1 MQSQEPALPM
11 PGLVKPP
18 PPATLESRNLRMV
31 MDDQPRVLSE
41 AISLRQASAAPP
53 PQAARVPTAGRL
65 SVRLLGLTVLF
76 VLLVE
81 AFIYLPS
88 VARHRSFYLGR
99 LIDAAHLAVFT
110 LDAAPSNT
118 VSQDLAD
125 RLLAH
130 VGAHGIVVHLP
141 DKTLMLDT
149 GKPGGHIDAT
159 YDLRDAGLFTMIR
172 DGMEDLFSHGNRVL
186 RIVSLAPKDPNAVV
200 EVFIDEAPMRVDM
213 AAYAQRV
220 LTMSLIVSLATG
232 VLLFV
237 SLQWLLV
244 APLRRLI
251 GSMTAFREDPESVAR
266 IIAPSRRRDE
276 LGLAERELATLQE
289 TVRQALRQK
298 ERLAALGMAVTK
310 INHDLRNILSTARL
324 LSDSILDSA
333 APEVR
338 RVAPNLLASIDRA
351 VALCTAT
358 LTFTRDGAPPV
369 QRTRFVLAELLGEV
383 IPPARPDAP
392 IHLCLDIPAALSVD
406 ADRAQLFRVLQNLV
420 QNAGEAG
427 AQTIFVHAYGEGG
440 MIVVEVRDDGAGLAP
455 RARANLFR
463 PFTGSARVGGTGL
476 GLAIAREI
484 LRAHGGDIELGE
496 STAAGTVFRLSLPSV
511 GKRIETSPAR
521 SV

>member
-1 MQSQEPALPM
+1 M
-11 PGLVKPP
+11 
-18 PPATLESRNLRMV
+18 RMV
-31 MDDQPRVLSE
+31 MDALPDASEE
-41 AISLRQASAAPP
+41 AIAPRRGSPTPTETLRPGVGWRA
-53 PQAARVPTAGRL
+53 VTGRL
-65 SVRLLGLTVLF
+65 SVRLLALTIFF

-81 AFIYLPS
+81 AFIFLPS

-99 LIDAAHLAVFT
+99 LIDAAHLAIFT
-110 LDAAPSNT
+110 LEATPSNS
-118 VSQDLAD
+118 VSPVLAD

-149 GKPGGHIDAT
+149 GAPGRIDAT
-159 YDLRDAGLFTMIR
+159 YDLRDAGLLTLIR
-172 DGMEDLFSHGNRVL
+172 DGMESLLSHGNRVL
-186 RIVSLAPKDPNAVV
+186 RIINVAPKDPNAVV
-200 EVFIDEAPMRVDM
+200 EVFIDEAPMRADM
-213 AAYAQRV
+213 GDYASRV

-232 VLLFV
+232 ALLFV

-244 APLRRLI
+244 GPLRRLTA
-251 GSMTAFREDPESVAR
+251 SMTSFRADPESAAR
-266 IIAPSRRRDE
+266 IMAPSRRRDE
-276 LGLAERELATLQE
+276 LGVAERELATLQE

-324 LSDSILDSA
+324 LSDSIVDSA

-338 RVAPNLLASIDRA
+338 RVAPTLLASIDRA

-369 QRTRFVLAELLGEV
+369 QRSRFALADLLGEV
-383 IPPARPDAP
+383 TPPARPDTPLQLVVDIAP
-392 IHLCLDIPAALSVD
+392 TLLVD

-427 AQTIFVHAYGEGG
+427 AQSILVRARLDQGG
-440 MIVVEVRDDGAGLAP
+440 AVVDVIDDGAGLAP

-463 PFTGSARVGGTGL
+463 PFAGSARTGGTGL

-484 LRAHGGDIELGE
+484 LRAHGGDIELRD
-496 STAAGTVFRLSLPSV
+496 STAAGTAFRLTLPGAV
-511 GKRIETSPAR
+511 QARELLATVEGASPR
-521 SV
+521 R